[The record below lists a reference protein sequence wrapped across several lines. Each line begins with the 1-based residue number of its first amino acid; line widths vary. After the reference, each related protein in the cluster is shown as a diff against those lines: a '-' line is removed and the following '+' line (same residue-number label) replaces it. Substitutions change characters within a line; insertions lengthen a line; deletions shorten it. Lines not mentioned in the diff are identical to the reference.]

1 MAVNYWTLH
10 LSDAHTHTHHH
21 NHTWL
26 FIEMRR
32 VSITETAKHFCA
44 WKWNAIHF
52 AIYVYLNANLTFG
65 VLYAHHPQHRY
76 KCDAISEAHGLK
88 PSDTADTWKKRVC
101 NFVSLS
107 QCIKYECNLVSLM
120 QNGITFMTT
129 NESPFS
135 WSIGCHWLRCQA
147 TRSFVMHEA
156 HRREKSILHSIDTAV
171 IYFLSR
177 FIISLVLRSEIQC
190 RRGVERKKKM
200 IMNVSPVSWLLL
212 VC

>member
-1 MAVNYWTLH
+1 
-10 LSDAHTHTHHH
+10 
-21 NHTWL
+21 
-26 FIEMRR
+26 MRR

-147 TRSFVMHEA
+147 TRSFVMHE
-156 HRREKSILHSIDTAV
+156 HRHTEEKNLYCTASTLRWYTFFHASLFHSFSEVKFMGNAMSTRCWEKEKND
-171 IYFLSR
+171 YER
-177 FIISLVLRSEIQC
+177 FTS
-190 RRGVERKKKM
+190 
-200 IMNVSPVSWLLL
+200 
-212 VC
+212 